1 MAQQGGTYFRVGL
14 LILAAIGLGIGFVLF
29 LTANR
34 PGQESFIVETYL
46 RESVTGLDTGAPV
59 RFRGVAVGRVTQI
72 AIANVEYRDAAFT
85 TLRDQAALILVR
97 FSLDSRRFG
106 IQATEANLRRLADE
120 GLRVRLASQGVTGVS
135 YLEMDFVDTQ
145 RFPPLQ
151 VAWQAAHPIVHPMPS
166 TIAQVQTA
174 AEALL
179 ARLERV
185 PVEALLND
193 IASLVAE
200 LRNQLSPEGGATG
213 VIAEARATL
222 GAIRG
227 AVDGAGVPAAVAELR
242 GVAEELRRL
251 IGSEELRGA
260 FADVGRAAADLRI
273 AIARLPAAIQGVEAA
288 VRSARIATAD
298 TSAELAPL
306 LRDLRTA
313 AANLRDVTETLRR
326 SPSQAILGAPPP
338 PPGGR

>member
-14 LILAAIGLGIGFVLF
+14 LILAAVGLGIGFILF

-46 RESVTGLDTGAPV
+46 RESVTGLDVGAPV

-72 AIANVEYRDAAFT
+72 AIANVEYRDAAFS
-85 TLRDQAALILVR
+85 TLREDAALILIR

-106 IQATEANLRRLADE
+106 VQATDANLRRLTDE

-135 YLEMDFVDTQ
+135 YLEMDFVDLQ

-151 VAWQAAHPIVHPMPS
+151 VAWQPSHPILHPMPS

-174 AEALL
+174 AQTLL
-179 ARLERV
+179 ERLEGV

-193 IASLVAE
+193 VASLVAE

-213 VIAEARATL
+213 VLADARATL
-222 GAIRG
+222 ASIRG
-227 AVDGAGVPAAVAELR
+227 AVEGAGVPAAVAELR
-242 GVAEELRRL
+242 GVAEDLRRL
-251 IGSEELRGA
+251 IGSDEVRGA
-260 FADVGRAAADLRI
+260 FADVGRAASDLRT

-298 TSAELAPL
+298 TSADLAPL
-306 LRDLRTA
+306 LRDLRAT

-326 SPSQAILGAPPP
+326 SPGQAILGAPPP